1 MLVKIFVAVLLVLIF
16 NSLYTAWKHIAKG
29 DEGNSRKAAKALT
42 IRISLSL
49 FLFIALMLGL
59 YLGIIH
65 R

>member
-16 NSLYTAWKHIAKG
+16 NSLYVAWKHIVKG
-29 DEGNSRKAAKALT
+29 EGNSRKAVKALT
-42 IRISLSL
+42 VRISLSL